1 MLWLV
6 YKMLYKWKICKKEKN
21 SLPPTNAIKFQMHLQ
36 CSQNVQIV
44 QYKLIFLEIFFLFH
58 KSLYGSDHFRKW
70 KYLLILEF
78 LTICATSLKLHFL
91 GDFRATPSK
100 EYSNFS
106 RYLKVIF
113 VNLIVNQIQKVFPI
127 FFVQTLKSTKKP
139 TSFDVSNYPNFHE
152 TCKMTPLRCV
162 QLKEIEAQQ
171 QWQNLDQPNENYQN
185 LGRHQMFTFFR
196 QTNFTKNFVKMIWRK
211 KDTDTVFRRRKMYV

>member
-1 MLWLV
+1 MG
-6 YKMLYKWKICKKEKN
+6 
-21 SLPPTNAIKFQMHLQ
+21 
-36 CSQNVQIV
+36 
-44 QYKLIFLEIFFLFH
+44 LIILE
-58 KSLYGSDHFRKW
+58 KW

-113 VNLIVNQIQKVFPI
+113 VNLIVNQIQKSFSNI
-127 FFVQTLKSTKKP
+127 FCANTKDSKSTKKP

-171 QWQNLDQPNENYQN
+171 QWQNLNQPNENSQN
-185 LGRHQMFTFFR
+185 LGRHQIFTFLR

>member
-1 MLWLV
+1 M
-6 YKMLYKWKICKKEKN
+6 
-21 SLPPTNAIKFQMHLQ
+21 
-36 CSQNVQIV
+36 
-44 QYKLIFLEIFFLFH
+44 
-58 KSLYGSDHFRKW
+58 
-70 KYLLILEF
+70 
-78 LTICATSLKLHFL
+78 TICATYLKLHFL

-139 TSFDVSNYPNFHE
+139 TSFDFSNYPNFHE

-171 QWQNLDQPNENYQN
+171 QWQNLVTNQMKTLKTWAGTKCSHFSVKPISGKISWKWFDEKRT
-185 LGRHQMFTFFR
+185 LILCFEEGRCTCSVCVFMSICLIKLWVNSHFSFCRNFSWKRPWKIFFFFLYYS
-196 QTNFTKNFVKMIWRK
+196 TTYI
-211 KDTDTVFRRRKMYV
+211 YY

>member
-1 MLWLV
+1 MG
-6 YKMLYKWKICKKEKN
+6 
-21 SLPPTNAIKFQMHLQ
+21 
-36 CSQNVQIV
+36 
-44 QYKLIFLEIFFLFH
+44 LIIFE
-58 KSLYGSDHFRKW
+58 KW

-78 LTICATSLKLHFL
+78 LTICATYLKLHFL
-91 GDFRATPSK
+91 GGFRATPSK

-152 TCKMTPLRCV
+152 TCKMTPQCV
-162 QLKEIEAQQ
+162 HWKKKMPILKHNNSAII
-171 QWQNLDQPNENYQN
+171 LI
-185 LGRHQMFTFFR
+185 L
-196 QTNFTKNFVKMIWRK
+196 KS
-211 KDTDTVFRRRKMYV
+211 

>member
-1 MLWLV
+1 MK
-6 YKMLYKWKICKKEKN
+6 YFSYST
-21 SLPPTNAIKFQMHLQ
+21 SLIMG
-36 CSQNVQIV
+36 
-44 QYKLIFLEIFFLFH
+44 LIILE
-58 KSLYGSDHFRKW
+58 KW

-78 LTICATSLKLHFL
+78 LTICATYLKLHFL

-139 TSFDVSNYPNFHE
+139 TSFNVSNYPNFHE
-152 TCKMTPLRCV
+152 TCKMTPAAVRA
-162 QLKEIEAQQ
+162 IERNWSTTTVAKS
-171 QWQNLDQPNENYQN
+171 WPTKWKLSKLGPAPNV
-185 LGRHQMFTFFR
+185 HFFPSN
-196 QTNFTKNFVKMIWRK
+196 QFH
-211 KDTDTVFRRRKMYV
+211 

>member
-1 MLWLV
+1 MQLTLSCTFW
-6 YKMLYKWKICKKEKN
+6 
-21 SLPPTNAIKFQMHLQ
+21 
-36 CSQNVQIV
+36 
-44 QYKLIFLEIFFLFH
+44 
-58 KSLYGSDHFRKW
+58 G
-70 KYLLILEF
+70 ILEQ
-78 LTICATSLKLHFL
+78 LHPKNTQTL
-91 GDFRATPSK
+91 VL
-100 EYSNFS
+100 

-139 TSFDVSNYPNFHE
+139 TSFDFSNYPNFHE

-171 QWQNLDQPNENYQN
+171 QWQNLDQPNENSQN

-196 QTNFTKNFVKMIWRK
+196 QTNFTKNFVKMI
-211 KDTDTVFRRRKMYV
+211 

>member
-1 MLWLV
+1 M
-6 YKMLYKWKICKKEKN
+6 
-21 SLPPTNAIKFQMHLQ
+21 
-36 CSQNVQIV
+36 
-44 QYKLIFLEIFFLFH
+44 
-58 KSLYGSDHFRKW
+58 
-70 KYLLILEF
+70 ILEF
-78 LTICATSLKLHFL
+78 LTICATYLKLHFL
-91 GDFRATPSK
+91 GDFRATASK

-171 QWQNLDQPNENYQN
+171 QWQNLDQPYENSQN
-185 LGRHQMFTFFR
+185 LGRHQMFTFS
-196 QTNFTKNFVKMIWRK
+196 VKPISLKISWKWFDEKR
-211 KDTDTVFRRRKMYV
+211 TLILCFEEGRCTCSVCVCLCQFAW

>member
-1 MLWLV
+1 MK
-6 YKMLYKWKICKKEKN
+6 YFSYST
-21 SLPPTNAIKFQMHLQ
+21 SLIMG
-36 CSQNVQIV
+36 
-44 QYKLIFLEIFFLFH
+44 LIILE
-58 KSLYGSDHFRKW
+58 KW

-139 TSFDVSNYPNFHE
+139 TSFNVSNYPNFHE

-211 KDTDTVFRRRKMYV
+211 EDTDTVFRRRKMYV